1 MVTLPLTVVAVA
13 VGLLGAAAVFAGHR
27 RGASAGASAGRGV
40 GVLVVAGGIV
50 LVAASGVVVAGG
62 LRMFGVIH
70 LAYLLGTVSV
80 PLVGV
85 AVAAVSWRGGA
96 GARWPAVAAVVLLLP
111 APLGIYATH
120 VEPFWLRVDHIA
132 VVVPE
137 ERAGRDPV
145 RIGVLADLQ
154 TNQVGDYEHEAVTR
168 LLAAEPDLILL
179 PGDLFHGDESEWR
192 RELEPMRELLRRLDA
207 PHGVFFVQGD
217 ADPPI
222 WTERILE
229 GSSIQVLDRDV
240 VELEVGDRRIRLG
253 GHTLHPS
260 GPDADHVRA
269 ELQATDDP
277 DVITILL
284 AHRPDTV
291 LYLPPRSRV
300 DLTVAGHTHGGQIV
314 IPGFGPPVTLSDVP
328 RHVARGGLHAVDG
341 NPIYVSP
348 GVGMERGDAPQVRLF
363 SRPAIGILTL
373 T

>member
-13 VGLLGAAAVFAGHR
+13 VGLLGAAVVLAGHR
-27 RGASAGASAGRGV
+27 RGAPAEVTVGRGV
-40 GVLVVAGGIV
+40 VVVVAAGGLL
-50 LVAASGVVVAGG
+50 LVAATALVGFGG

-70 LAYLLGTVSV
+70 LGYLLGTVSV

-85 AVAAVSWRGGA
+85 AVASVAWRGA
-96 GARWPAVAAVVLLLP
+96 GARWPGVVAVVLLLP
-111 APLGIYATH
+111 APLGVYATH

-132 VVVPE
+132 VAVPE

-154 TNQVGDYEHEAVTR
+154 TNRVGDYEHEAVTR
-168 LLAAEPDLILL
+168 LLAADPDLILL
-179 PGDLFHGDESEWR
+179 PGDLFHGNEREWR
-192 RELEPMRELLRRLDA
+192 RELEPMRELLGRLDA

-222 WTERILE
+222 WTERVLE

-240 VELEVGDRRIRLG
+240 VDLDVGDRRLRLG

-341 NPIYVSP
+341 NAIYVSP